1 MSMVGSFPP
10 PPGAEPIPAQ
20 TMTDERRD
28 EGPLRREL
36 RPSGP
41 VKLSLTESRH
51 SGRTIVG
58 VSGELDILTAPRVG
72 ALLDDVVRNRTG
84 DVVVDLRETDF
95 MDSSG
100 LFILLNARR
109 RLNRLAR
116 SFSVVCGPGPVRRV
130 LELSRLVETL
140 GVVSE
145 IEDPEL

>member
-1 MSMVGSFPP
+1 
-10 PPGAEPIPAQ
+10 
-20 TMTDERRD
+20 MTDERRD

-41 VKLSLTESRH
+41 VKLFLTESQHR
-51 SGRTIVG
+51 GRTIVG
-58 VSGELDILTAPRVG
+58 VNGELDILTAPRVG
-72 ALLDDVVRNRTG
+72 ALLDEVVRNRTG
-84 DVVVDLRETDF
+84 DVMVDLRETDF

-109 RLNRLAR
+109 RLNRLGR
-116 SFSVVCGPGPVRRV
+116 NFSVVCGPGAVRRV

-145 IEDPEL
+145 IEESER